1 MSRGEAP
8 HVLGPFCAEM
18 NVMRKET
25 AKSKERVSIAMRGSK
40 SRMRWGVGIHDER

>member
-1 MSRGEAP
+1 MSRGETP
-8 HVLGPFCAEM
+8 HVLGPSCAEM

-25 AKSKERVSIAMRGSK
+25 VKSKERVSIAMRGSK